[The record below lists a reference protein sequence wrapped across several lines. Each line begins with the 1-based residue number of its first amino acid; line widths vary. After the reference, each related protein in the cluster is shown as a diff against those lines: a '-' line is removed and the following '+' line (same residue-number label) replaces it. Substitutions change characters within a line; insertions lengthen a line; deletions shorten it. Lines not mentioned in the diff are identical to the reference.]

1 MRPVFAGACR
11 ACPWGILGKVTA
23 DALRFYGYE
32 VQNCWVCWGMV
43 GPREMG
49 DKSKAVI
56 PPGDITNPEYSEM
69 PPDAVPEISATM
81 ESNLEAAWNGT
92 GAYAKDNK
100 KRQNYR
106 VIAAVQDPAYLIAAA
121 SKKSGITSL
130 WQIKDRKE
138 PTWIVGG
145 PGGVDMDLLNYYGI
159 KIADLKAKGGGIL
172 PPVGP
177 NPGQITREQRAAA
190 DVFITGSGSLVNT
203 PEQRELY
210 EASQLNDLVFL
221 DFDEALLA
229 KMVQGSD
236 YERATLPL
244 AYLRGVDR
252 PIPTISHST
261 HYIYVRDDA
270 PDSFAYLLAKALDEH
285 RELFEQQAET
295 WYYDPALVAV
305 SPVIPVHPGALKYY
319 RERGY
324 VK

>member
-1 MRPVFAGACR
+1 
-11 ACPWGILGKVTA
+11 
-23 DALRFYGYE
+23 
-32 VQNCWVCWGMV
+32 
-43 GPREMG
+43 MG
-49 DKSKAVI
+49 DKTKPVI
-56 PPGDITNPEYSEM
+56 PPPGEINNPELTEV
-69 PPDAVPEISATM
+69 PPDAVVEISATM
-81 ESNLEAAWNGT
+81 KSNLEAAWNGT
-92 GAYAKDNK
+92 GPYAKDNK

-138 PTWIVGG
+138 PTWIAGG
-145 PGGVDMDLLNYYGI
+145 SGAIFDYYGI
-159 KIADLKAKGGGIL
+159 KVEDLKAKGGGIL
-172 PPVGP
+172 PPMGP

-203 PEQRELY
+203 PEQRMMY
-210 EASQLNDLVFL
+210 EASQLNDLVYL
-221 DFDEALLA
+221 DIDEAVLA

-236 YERATLPL
+236 YERTTLPL

-252 PIPTISHST
+252 PIATIQHST

-270 PDSFAYLLAKALDEH
+270 PDSFAYTLAKALDEH
-285 RELFEQQAET
+285 RELFEQQAES
-295 WYYDPALVAV
+295 WYYDTALVAV

-324 VK
+324 IK